1 MMGGRGGGGSMQAPD
16 MSEMMR
22 NQIEGMVF
30 YPEIQVIE
38 RIAADWED
46 RIWVQRAS
54 GDPGQPGPTDV
65 ITPDARYLGTLAPDG
80 LRTPAAFGP
89 DGLAVWIE
97 TDEFDAERVV
107 VARIGPA
114 QG

>member
-1 MMGGRGGGGSMQAPD
+1 MQAPD
-16 MSEMMR
+16 MTEMMR
-22 NQIEGMVF
+22 NQTEQMVF

-38 RIAADWED
+38 RISADWDD

-54 GDPGQPGPTDV
+54 GEPGEDGPTDV
-65 ITPDARYLGTLAPDG
+65 ITPAGGYLGTVPADG
-80 LRTPAAFGP
+80 LRIPDAFGP

-107 VARIGPA
+107 VARIVPA
-114 QG
+114 RQ